1 MHVTVVDRESTPEAA
16 RPLRDRVEAEGALSA
31 TSATTVKGEVVAW
44 ACAQE
49 REGHVVAA
57 AVALRAPSTWV
68 VVKVAGSPLA
78 AMAIARS
85 LVHRSASK
93 LTPGELVSAQ
103 LGDLPDVP
111 FEIAAPQYAIVEA
124 SSLGVSP
131 PEARLAIGASWAAM
145 ALDPEARHAAVLA
158 RAKDG
163 VTRDVLTPIEGAF
176 VGLARALRK
185 AKEPLLSSAA
195 WVLDAQ
201 IPIHTPQARDLLRE
215 LALTE
220 GLTDDRREVLGAL
233 VDAVNGATIDA
244 ADAEAEE
251 ADGRGRVAL
260 ARVRLPRV
268 KKGEPGRIVTAYFY
282 AAQYHDD
289 VRLDR
294 RHPESAMPDAE
305 VQAGFATLD
314 AVLETHEGTILE
326 AIGSLGGHSLRRG
339 FHPDVSLEVARAS
352 FVADG
357 LLPVDLVLDA

>member
-1 MHVTVVDRESTPEAA
+1 M
-16 RPLRDRVEAEGALSA
+16 
-31 TSATTVKGEVVAW
+31 
-44 ACAQE
+44 
-49 REGHVVAA
+49 
-57 AVALRAPSTWV
+57 
-68 VVKVAGSPLA
+68 
-78 AMAIARS
+78 
-85 LVHRSASK
+85 
-93 LTPGELVSAQ
+93 
-103 LGDLPDVP
+103 
-111 FEIAAPQYAIVEA
+111 
-124 SSLGVSP
+124 
-131 PEARLAIGASWAAM
+131 
-145 ALDPEARHAAVLA
+145 
-158 RAKDG
+158 
-163 VTRDVLTPIEGAF
+163 LTPIDGAF
-176 VGLARALRK
+176 QGLARALRK

-201 IPIHTPQARDLLRE
+201 IPIHTRQARDLLRE

-244 ADAEAEE
+244 ADAEAEG

-339 FHPDVSLEVARAS
+339 FHPDVSLEAARAS